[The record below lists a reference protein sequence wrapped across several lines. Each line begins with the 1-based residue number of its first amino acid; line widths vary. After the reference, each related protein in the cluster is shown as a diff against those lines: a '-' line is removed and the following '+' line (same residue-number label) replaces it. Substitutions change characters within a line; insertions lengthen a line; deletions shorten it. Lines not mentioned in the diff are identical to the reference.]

1 MTVAPTP
8 LHSRQ
13 LQGYRLL
20 VLGALVLL
28 VGIVVGVLLANLGSS
43 SSSTTVRGSGV
54 PASETRDVPAFT
66 GVDLAGDTR
75 VDIRV
80 GGAQSVVVSA
90 DDNLVGRV
98 TTAVRGDRLVI
109 GTAGSFATRSP
120 MTVEVTVPSLE
131 SLTLSGDGL
140 VTAGGIR
147 GERVSVL
154 LGGSGLV
161 RASGEVERLD
171 VSLSGAGDAQL
182 EQLVARRASA
192 TVSGSGR
199 IVLNVTDSL
208 EASVPGSGAIFYS
221 GDPHVSR
228 SVTGTGVI
236 IGQ

>member
-1 MTVAPTP
+1 
-8 LHSRQ
+8 
-13 LQGYRLL
+13 
-20 VLGALVLL
+20 
-28 VGIVVGVLLANLGSS
+28 
-43 SSSTTVRGSGV
+43 
-54 PASETRDVPAFT
+54 
-66 GVDLAGDTR
+66 
-75 VDIRV
+75 
-80 GGAQSVVVSA
+80 
-90 DDNLVGRV
+90 
-98 TTAVRGDRLVI
+98 
-109 GTAGSFATRSP
+109 